1 MSEGGAHRLVDRRSF
16 ARFRSRRLCLIVAG
30 TRRDPARL
38 CEISAAGATL
48 DTNARPPLGEAVRLL
63 HPEAGEIAAH
73 VSRHTRDGVGLSF
86 ELSDGAVSFAML
98 ALATDMT
105 DARPGPASLA

>member
-1 MSEGGAHRLVDRRSF
+1 MSEGSVYRLVGRRAF
-16 ARFRSRRLCLIVAG
+16 ARFRRRRMCVIEAG

-38 CEISAAGATL
+38 RDISAAGATL
-48 DTNARPPLGEAVRLL
+48 DTNARPPLGEAVRLH

-73 VSRHTRDGVGLSF
+73 VSRHTREGVGLSF
-86 ELSDGAVSFAML
+86 EVSDASVSFAML

-105 DARPGPASLA
+105 EA